1 MGVPPSKLGFVCK
14 PDMPP
19 HINILFRA
27 RPALELRP
35 SFPKTI
41 TYKLDGMFN
50 EIGNFLKRFETENN
64 VEKPVVESPSEIRLK
79 EIVRKTENKRVENNE
94 KLQECKL

>member
-1 MGVPPSKLGFVCK
+1 MGVPPSKLGFECK

-35 SFPKTI
+35 SFPKSI
-41 TYKLDGMFN
+41 KSKLDGVFSG
-50 EIGNFLKRFETENN
+50 IGDYFKRFETENDI
-64 VEKPVVESPSEIRLK
+64 EKPVVESPSEIRLT